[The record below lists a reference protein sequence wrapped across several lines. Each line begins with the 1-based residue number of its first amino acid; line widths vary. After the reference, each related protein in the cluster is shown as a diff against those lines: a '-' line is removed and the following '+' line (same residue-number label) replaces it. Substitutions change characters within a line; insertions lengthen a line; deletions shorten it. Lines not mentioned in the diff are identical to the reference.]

1 MLGDANQLNENPYD
15 AEAGIGTEDEDE
27 PYYVEERARAA
38 AWPVSPP
45 VYPAECAEIGAE
57 VATLLQ
63 TNLRNPHTVRDSAV
77 LMYNEFARDGTLQPL
92 HRDSAEGRPLETVE
106 VEMGGS
112 GLGKDLFGDTV
123 KVPFATAEDYAPGVA
138 AALLALYDELCSDAE
153 SAALDRPMV
162 AVLTPHDHAKWGGV
176 KPEKKNYEESDAD
189 FAARLASWTTA
200 NSTFRARLRTA
211 TVIALR
217 AAAAGGEWGI
227 KMPEQREAVRNEE
240 YDILIEAAESDA
252 AFALRLEAW
261 QTTKSTF
268 EAAALISGE
277 IVATAVADDDA
288 SPWLVWTPV
297 ENFVGLDVP
306 LVVMAGFDPMA
317 ERNKPKNLNYESTS
331 EKRDPLAYMAMTR
344 ATHGTVVVEPHAAR
358 FARHYRIRAVEGGGF
373 AAEDADGAMGEMSVV
388 VDGDG
393 RTRLCPSKVD
403 FQGQGLTE
411 FPGGLCDPL
420 RAGTLRELDLGE
432 NQLTAL
438 PESIGALVGL
448 EKLDLCGNQLT
459 ALPESIVALTALK
472 TLHLRGNPLTKPQSP
487 AVEAWLAA
495 LQRGGCTVSR

>member
-1 MLGDANQLNENPYD
+1 M
-15 AEAGIGTEDEDE
+15 
-27 PYYVEERARAA
+27 
-38 AWPVSPP
+38 
-45 VYPAECAEIGAE
+45 
-57 VATLLQ
+57 
-63 TNLRNPHTVRDSAV
+63 
-77 LMYNEFARDGTLQPL
+77 
-92 HRDSAEGRPLETVE
+92 
-106 VEMGGS
+106 
-112 GLGKDLFGDTV
+112 
-123 KVPFATAEDYAPGVA
+123 
-138 AALLALYDELCSDAE
+138 
-153 SAALDRPMV
+153 
-162 AVLTPHDHAKWGGV
+162 
-176 KPEKKNYEESDAD
+176 
-189 FAARLASWTTA
+189 
-200 NSTFRARLRTA
+200 
-211 TVIALR
+211 
-217 AAAAGGEWGI
+217 
-227 KMPEQREAVRNEE
+227 KMPEQIARYWNGNAYE
-240 YDILIEAAESDA
+240 AESDA

-317 ERNKPKNLNYESTS
+317 ERNKIDKYGSSS

-403 FQGQGLTE
+403 LREQGLTE
-411 FPGGLCDPL
+411 FPSELCDPL
-420 RAGTLRELDLGE
+420 RAGTLRELNLNNNKLTALPESIGALVGLKE
-432 NQLTAL
+432 LILNGNQLTAL

-448 EKLDLCGNQLT
+448 KELRLCCNQLT
-459 ALPESIVALTALK
+459 ALPESIVALTAL
-472 TLHLRGNPLTKPQSP
+472 TWLAISSNPLTNPQSP

-495 LQRGGCTVSR
+495 LQDGGCNVMRSIN

>member
-1 MLGDANQLNENPYD
+1 MKMPKEKY
-15 AEAGIGTEDEDE
+15 
-27 PYYVEERARAA
+27 
-38 AWPVSPP
+38 
-45 VYPAECAEIGAE
+45 
-57 VATLLQ
+57 
-63 TNLRNPHTVRDSAV
+63 
-77 LMYNEFARDGTLQPL
+77 
-92 HRDSAEGRPLETVE
+92 
-106 VEMGGS
+106 
-112 GLGKDLFGDTV
+112 KDWYGQVT
-123 KVPFATAEDYAPGVA
+123 
-138 AALLALYDELCSDAE
+138 
-153 SAALDRPMV
+153 
-162 AVLTPHDHAKWGGV
+162 
-176 KPEKKNYEESDAD
+176 ESDAD
-189 FAARLASWTTA
+189 
-200 NSTFRARLRTA
+200 
-211 TVIALR
+211 
-217 AAAAGGEWGI
+217 
-227 KMPEQREAVRNEE
+227 
-240 YDILIEAAESDA
+240 
-252 AFALRLEAW
+252 FALRLEAW

-317 ERNKPKNLNYESTS
+317 ERNQYEQYGAS

-403 FQGQGLTE
+403 LVSGQGLTE
-411 FPGGLCDPL
+411 FPSELCDPL
-420 RAGTLRELDLGE
+420 RAGTLRELILYD

-448 EKLDLCGNQLT
+448 EKLWLGGNQLTALPESIGALVGLKVLNLRGNLIENKLT
-459 ALPESIVALTALK
+459 ALPESIVALTALEG
-472 TLHLRGNPLTKPQSP
+472 LDLRNNPLTKPQSP

-495 LQRGGCTVSR
+495 LKRGGYKGCYVSR